1 MSLEVFLPLQ
11 FLERILSTP
20 ATVYNTMKLARQL
33 LGDKV
38 HIQFHSHE
46 TAGNGV
52 SCYLAAL
59 KGGADGIDLSMAPM
73 SGGTCQPD
81 IRV

>member
-1 MSLEVFLPLQ
+1 
-11 FLERILSTP
+11 
-20 ATVYNTMKLARQL
+20 MKLARKL

-52 SCYLAAL
+52 ACYLAAL
-59 KGGADGIDLSMAPM
+59 RGGADGLDLSMAPM

-81 IRV
+81 IITMLPVPMVAASAVQRL